1 MAILSDGFSDSS
13 VELLSSVIE
22 NLQNIDERTSMS
34 LFQYTKRS
42 MINSRVFITDNLMS
56 EEILNPLMLNTMNL
70 YVGLILTALS
80 MNQYISDTKKVRD
93 LISTVATESF
103 DKVPDDLPKYTSELL
118 DTYFG
123 QLEATQPSIPS
134 SNDTDDAINN
144 QTECPY
150 EGEDLP
156 EDISSSEM
164 SIVGKIISFPI
175 KLRRL
180 FDNNKTFYYV
190 IMKIDSLKNKTVK
203 LKGISVYKFE
213 DKKRK
218 TVGKLTDL
226 NTKKWEIKK
235 RSDLDKLYKEIENH
249 CKHSKYGDHDV
260 YISGYDTVKYQF
272 DKKFDEEEEKKKKGN
287 ESFDDGLYSQDRN
300 KYRFGM
306 EDLATAVAP
315 EPRTPVN
322 LPSGRII
329 QMQFTSA
336 GYRKPITMNLLLQ
349 LSPKFIPAIVADQFI
364 ALNFTPSFSQ
374 RWLQMKTGE
383 ISFFRDFIM
392 GLDLQKKRRKALKN
406 DKDGALKD
414 MLEHKDNS
422 VFNSWLKLAFVTP
435 DKQNIANTIL
445 IFEKSIFDKS
455 CSNAGLKFTNYSS
468 RQKFFGQTMSMMIHV
483 VDTMFNKVYT
493 YYNGLS
499 AVSEFTFDQIK
510 RNSRM
515 ENVDLMQIMKNYAQG
530 MAPKF

>member
-1 MAILSDGFSDSS
+1 MAILSNGSSNAS

-123 QLEATQPSIPS
+123 QLETTQPSIPS
-134 SNDTDDAINN
+134 SNDTDDITNN

-156 EDISSSEM
+156 EDIS
-164 SIVGKIISFPI
+164 
-175 KLRRL
+175 
-180 FDNNKTFYYV
+180 
-190 IMKIDSLKNKTVK
+190 
-203 LKGISVYKFE
+203 
-213 DKKRK
+213 
-218 TVGKLTDL
+218 
-226 NTKKWEIKK
+226 
-235 RSDLDKLYKEIENH
+235 
-249 CKHSKYGDHDV
+249 
-260 YISGYDTVKYQF
+260 
-272 DKKFDEEEEKKKKGN
+272 EKKKKGN
-287 ESFDDGLYSQDRN
+287 KSFDDGLYFQDRS
-300 KYRFGM
+300 KYKFGM

-315 EPRTPVN
+315 EPKTPVN

-336 GYRKPITMNLLLQ
+336 GDKKPITINLLLQ
-349 LSPKFIPAIVADQFI
+349 LSPKFIPAVVADQFI

-383 ISFFRDFIM
+383 ISFFHDFIM

-406 DKDGALKD
+406 DKDGVLKD

-435 DKQNIANTIL
+435 NKQNIANTIL

-468 RQKFFGQTMSMMIHV
+468 RQKFFSQTMSMMIHV